1 MNLLLLIH
9 LITAWF
15 MVGLIW
21 TIQVVHYPLF
31 ERVGTESFSYY
42 EADHTRRMGWL
53 LAGPASLEV
62 LTAAALVWFRPS
74 QVDLWLVVAAG
85 AILAGLWVTTALVQV
100 PLHRQLTAAPTAT
113 AMRRLVA
120 SNWLRTA
127 GWTLRGFLVA
137 AMVLQ
142 VI

>member
-9 LITAWF
+9 LITTWF

-31 ERVGTESFSYY
+31 ERVGTESCPHY

-62 LTAAALVWFRPS
+62 GTAAALVWFRPTE
-74 QVDLWLVVAAG
+74 VDLGVVLAAG
-85 AILAGLWVTTALVQV
+85 VILAALWVTTALVQV
-100 PLHRQLTAAPTAT
+100 PLHRHLTFAPTAA
-113 AMRRLVA
+113 AMRRLIQ
-120 SNWLRTA
+120 SNWYRTA
-127 GWTLRGFLVA
+127 GWTLRGILVA
-137 AMVLQ
+137 SMVVQ